1 MGIQLT
7 HDDEGIHP
15 IGPASNWNES
25 RYVDFWDARQQLGG
39 WFRIGNRPNEGH
51 GEVSACVYLPD
62 GIVAFWFERARIST
76 NTLQTGGQHWEILRP
91 WSQTRVRHR
100 GEMLRLEDP
109 WMLKD
114 AKSAFATAPREHAD
128 IDLQVRTQGL
138 PETMGF
144 DQDHIERIFVPG
156 QADCHYQHLVHVT
169 GAVRIGDRSFTVDGR
184 GGKDHSWGPRNWHAK
199 IYLRWIICAFDDA
212 NGFML
217 VRAVGP
223 TKQTRGGFVLED
235 GRFHLVDSFEMRND
249 YSAAPHYE
257 LERMT
262 LRMHAG
268 GRQWSAVGI
277 AKAYVPLRHVKQAPD
292 GQTVLLRMVKSPM
305 EWVGGA
311 GARGVG
317 HCEIQDT
324 MIEGKPVGL
333 DD

>member
-1 MGIQLT
+1 MGLKLT

-15 IGPASNWNES
+15 IGAASNWNES
-25 RYVDFWDARQQLGG
+25 RYIDFWDAAQQLGG
-39 WFRIGNRPNEGH
+39 WFRIGNRPNEGY

-62 GIVAFWFERARIST
+62 GEIAFWFERAKISA
-76 NTLQTGGQHWEILRP
+76 NTLHTGGQQWEIHRP
-91 WSQTRVRHR
+91 WSETRVRHR
-100 GEMLRLEDP
+100 GEILRLADP
-109 WMLKD
+109 WQLKD
-114 AKSAFATAPREHAD
+114 VKRAFLTAPRVDAD
-128 IDLQVRTQGL
+128 VDLQVRTRGL
-138 PETMGF
+138 GEAMGF

-156 QADCHYQHLVHVT
+156 QADCHYQHLARVT
-169 GAVRIGDRSFTVDGR
+169 GTIRIGDRSFTVDGR

-223 TKQTRGGFVLED
+223 TKQTRGGFVLES
-235 GRFHLVDSFEMRND
+235 GRFHLVDGFEMRNE
-249 YSAAPHYE
+249 YAAAPHYE
-257 LERMT
+257 LQRMS
-262 LRMHAG
+262 LEMRAG
-268 GRQWSAVGI
+268 SREWSAVGT
-277 AKAYVPLRHVKQAPD
+277 AKAYVPLRHLKQSPD
-292 GQTVLLRMVKSPM
+292 GEAVLLRMVKSPM

-324 MIEGKPVGL
+324 MIDGKPVGL